1 MKTPRKSPR
10 KPATKTK
17 TKTKPK
23 AKAKAKTAAP
33 KTAKPTPAERPL
45 EIDPEVADAAAE
57 VLEAVF
63 LSEKNFDLENKI
75 VRAGDGQV
83 VAERDAE
90 GHVWVTVKLHVP
102 MLDIDTW
109 IDGTHLDHP
118 DNQIDRDGV
127 DP

>member
-1 MKTPRKSPR
+1 MKTPKKATR
-10 KPATKTK
+10 KPSKKPKTK
-17 TKTKPK
+17 APK
-23 AKAKAKTAAP
+23 KAPPKKKASAAP
-33 KTAKPTPAERPL
+33 AVAV
-45 EIDPEVADAAAE
+45 DPEVADAAAE

-63 LSEKNFDLENKI
+63 LHEKHFDLENKI
-75 VRAGDGQV
+75 VRSGDGQV

-90 GHVWVTVKLHVP
+90 GHVWVTVQLHVP

-118 DNQIDRDGV
+118 DNQVDRDGV